1 MKPSRDNRF
10 ATNKGGIIKAPKS
23 AGSDSPKATV
33 VKGNDLRSG
42 KSGKK

>member
-1 MKPSRDNRF
+1 MKPSGDNRF

-23 AGSDSPKATV
+23 VGSDSPKSTV
-33 VKGNDLRSG
+33 VKGNDLRSA